1 MMRRL
6 CLLSLLAI
14 AIVPRGAA
22 ALEHQSHLG
31 LDPSLSIL
39 KVDDKSTVSVG
50 AGIGAHYTYGINDQ
64 FNIIGEFN
72 FSRVANNQQQDAPDS
87 PHTRPADVS
96 HLSAG
101 VGYVIDVLR
110 FVPYIGVTI
119 GPYLLSGGTLD
130 KNLWLPAVSGMIG
143 LDYQL
148 NRSFAVGI
156 AGEQHIFF
164 SDMST
169 YPSYTNVT
177 LKAEYMWGF

>member
-1 MMRRL
+1 MRRSSWL
-6 CLLSLLAI
+6 LLA
-14 AIVPRGAA
+14 APLLLAREAA

-39 KVDDKSTVSVG
+39 KVDDKSTVSIG
-50 AGIGAHYTYGINDQ
+50 AGMGAHYTYGIDDQ

-72 FSRVANNQQQDAPDS
+72 FSRVANNQQQDFADS
-87 PHTRPADVS
+87 PHTRPADIA

-119 GPYLLSGGTLD
+119 GPYRLSGGTLD
-130 KNLWLPAVSGMIG
+130 KALWLPAVSGIIG
-143 LDYQL
+143 LDYQI
-148 NRSFAVGI
+148 NRSFAVGV

-177 LKAEYMWGF
+177 IKAEYMWGF